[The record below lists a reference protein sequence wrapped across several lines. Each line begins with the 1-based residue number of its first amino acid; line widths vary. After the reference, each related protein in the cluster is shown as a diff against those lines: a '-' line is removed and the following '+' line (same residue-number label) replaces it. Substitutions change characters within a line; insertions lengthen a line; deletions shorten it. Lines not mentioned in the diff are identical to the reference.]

1 MFAFAGWLCVLLVP
15 AVVDCVLLLDFGL
28 RLLLIVCVCVL
39 VGQGADCFVDICC
52 CVVLWMG
59 CYYSGLVWV

>member
-1 MFAFAGWLCVLLVP
+1 MYCWYP

-39 VGQGADCFVDICC
+39 VGQVLIVLLIF
-52 CVVLWMG
+52 VVLLFYG
-59 CYYSGLVWV
+59 GLLL